1 MAKLRAIS
9 QALSSAYI
17 DSFPQEATEV
27 LESTPV
33 DEITQLLKSENPQR
47 AARILGRISTA
58 LATAALAGLGPDV
71 TRRILSAMDPVS
83 AALLLGSLDADSRE
97 RQLNELGEPLARELR
112 DLMSYPPASAGSLM
126 QPRATSFP
134 ASMTVKQALRRLRR
148 YQGRDTSVLV
158 VIDDEGKLAGLL
170 ELVELVQAPRSKRI
184 DSLVRI
190 TNPVSVNAV
199 TPREE
204 IVELFSRYRL
214 RLLPV
219 VDIDNRL
226 IGIIHQSTVIKAAQ
240 EEAAADLQAM
250 VGASRDERALS
261 PPLFAMRKR
270 LPWLNINLLTAFLAS
285 AVIGLFESTIA
296 QFTALAVLMPVV
308 AGQSGNTGAQ
318 SLAVIMRGLALR
330 EIRTRH
336 WRNVLLKEML
346 AGLLN
351 GAAIAVVTG
360 LGVLL
365 WSHSTGL
372 AAVIASAMVLSMM
385 LAGIAGAA
393 IPLLLERVGQDP
405 AQSASII
412 LTTVTDVVG
421 FFSFLGLATLFSGF
435 L

>member
-33 DEITQLLKSENPQR
+33 DEITQLLKSESPQR

-58 LATAALAGLGPDV
+58 LASAALAGLGPDV

-83 AALLLGSLDADSRE
+83 AALLLGSLSADSCE

-170 ELVELVQAPRSKRI
+170 ELVELVQAPRAQRL

-226 IGIIHQSTVIKAAQ
+226 IGIIH
-240 EEAAADLQAM
+240 
-250 VGASRDERALS
+250 
-261 PPLFAMRKR
+261 
-270 LPWLNINLLTAFLAS
+270 
-285 AVIGLFESTIA
+285 
-296 QFTALAVLMPVV
+296 
-308 AGQSGNTGAQ
+308 
-318 SLAVIMRGLALR
+318 
-330 EIRTRH
+330 
-336 WRNVLLKEML
+336 
-346 AGLLN
+346 
-351 GAAIAVVTG
+351 
-360 LGVLL
+360 
-365 WSHSTGL
+365 
-372 AAVIASAMVLSMM
+372 
-385 LAGIAGAA
+385 
-393 IPLLLERVGQDP
+393 
-405 AQSASII
+405 
-412 LTTVTDVVG
+412 
-421 FFSFLGLATLFSGF
+421 
-435 L
+435 